1 MIELKNLSKTYHAA
15 GREIVALDGI
25 NLTIHDGEIFGIIGL
40 SGAGKS
46 TLVRCINLLEE
57 PTGGEVVIDGQS
69 LTKLPRK
76 ELLKLRQQIGMIF
89 QGFNLLEQRNLI
101 RNICFPLEIAGVD
114 RKTAAA
120 RAKELLKLVGLEDR
134 GESYPSQLSGG
145 QKQRVA
151 IARALATNPKYLLC
165 DEATSAL
172 DPNTTRQ
179 ILDLLKE
186 INEKLGVTIVVITH
200 EMRVID
206 RICDSVA
213 VIDSSHIAEMGKVA
227 EVFTNPKSKIARDLI
242 VPKDSRAISTEGGR
256 RIRLTFNGQE
266 KTNEPFISKMV
277 LECGAPVNILFA
289 DTRIFEGVLHGHMVI
304 ELPNDTREAEK
315 IVAWLKGSGV
325 SWKEDQITPLMIS
338 SAERAADD
346 TMGVTSVIAAFAIEV
361 LTEADKPAAFI
372 SGENRLLNQPEFR
385 DPDKAHAIMNYLSG
399 GGYVLP
405 PDEDM
410 GGTDEVRV
418 LIGPENVAEELKG
431 SSVVIASYDAG
442 DNTRGLIGVVGPTR
456 MDYSAVAAKLS
467 FLAAGLSRRLGGGE
481 APPEGLHNK
490 LIIKGDEPNEHR

>member
-186 INEKLGVTIVVITH
+186 INKKLGVTIVVITH

-325 SWKEDQITPLMIS
+325 SWKEEI
-338 SAERAADD
+338 
-346 TMGVTSVIAAFAIEV
+346 
-361 LTEADKPAAFI
+361 
-372 SGENRLLNQPEFR
+372 
-385 DPDKAHAIMNYLSG
+385 
-399 GGYVLP
+399 
-405 PDEDM
+405 
-410 GGTDEVRV
+410 
-418 LIGPENVAEELKG
+418 
-431 SSVVIASYDAG
+431 
-442 DNTRGLIGVVGPTR
+442 
-456 MDYSAVAAKLS
+456 
-467 FLAAGLSRRLGGGE
+467 
-481 APPEGLHNK
+481 
-490 LIIKGDEPNEHR
+490 